1 MRACWR
7 FRAHG
12 HAEHPLEN
20 VNGDDHEIVVLNAA
34 CQDFNRRF
42 IQSGNFMNRQKNLVF
57 AVMDLQLSG
66 IPAAPAEDPL
76 IPLAVD
82 ANFNFVDAAAKDFKK
97 S

>member
-1 MRACWR
+1 
-7 FRAHG
+7 
-12 HAEHPLEN
+12 
-20 VNGDDHEIVVLNAA
+20 
-34 CQDFNRRF
+34 
-42 IQSGNFMNRQKNLVF
+42 MNRQKNLVF